1 MSLPAPPWQ
10 RTPRRPGRQ
19 PLSQQA
25 IVDAALAILD
35 RDGLDAVTMRAVAQE
50 LNTGAASLY
59 AHVSNKDELA
69 ELMLDRV
76 MGEITVPDPDPDC
89 WQDQVRALARQTVG
103 VLTGHPGIA
112 RIALET
118 LIPVGPNAL
127 AGTERML
134 AILRAGGLPDRVV
147 ALAIDLFATFT
158 TAVALERSQW
168 IAAQRAGGDVAR
180 RLAQTNDYL
189 SALPADRFPHLLAMQ
204 AASRE
209 LGGEERFEFGLDVLV
224 AGITALAGAESGGT
238 VQSC

>member
-1 MSLPAPPWQ
+1 MSIPAPPWHRSAQ
-10 RTPRRPGRQ
+10 RRTGRQ

-59 AHVSNKDELA
+59 AHVSNKDELH

-76 MGEITVPDPDPDC
+76 MAEVSVPDPDPER
-89 WQDQVRALARQTVG
+89 WQGQVRELAHELVR

-112 RIALET
+112 RVALET

-127 AGTERML
+127 AGSERML

-147 ALAIDLFATFT
+147 ALAIDLLATFT
-158 TAVALERSQW
+158 TAVALERGQW
-168 IAAQRAGGDVAR
+168 VAAQRAGDLSR
-180 RLAQTNDYL
+180 RLTETTAYL
-189 SALPADRFPHLLAMQ
+189 AALPPDRFPNLIAMN
-204 AASRE
+204 AVS
-209 LGGEERFEFGLDVLV
+209 GDIGTEERFEFGLDVLIS
-224 AGITALAGAESGGT
+224 GLTAMAARESGGT
-238 VQSC
+238 V

>member
-10 RTPRRPGRQ
+10 RAARRSGRQ

-25 IVDAALAILD
+25 IVDAALTVLD

-59 AHVSNKDELA
+59 AHVSNKEELA

-76 MGEITVPDPDPDC
+76 MGEITVPDPDPER
-89 WQDQVRALARQTVG
+89 WQDQIRALAREIVR

-112 RIALET
+112 RVALET
-118 LIPVGPNAL
+118 LVPVGPNAL

-147 ALAIDLFATFT
+147 ALAIDLLATFT
-158 TAVALERSQW
+158 TAVALERSRW
-168 IAAQRAGGDVAR
+168 IAATRAGGDLAR

-189 SALPADRFPHLLAMQ
+189 SALPPDRFPHLLAMQ
-204 AASRE
+204 AVSAHV
-209 LGGEERFEFGLDVLV
+209 GGEERFEFGLDVLI
-224 AGITALAGAESGGT
+224 AGISALASSDASDISDT
-238 VQSC
+238 V